1 MIQLSLPFL
10 IATFVIYACIDELQN
25 LHGKCLMCYVL
36 SLIIL
41 HIDLVIIQVDF
52 LNVGFFCTLAGYV
65 LYFFTFLSNFWLN
78 VMSFDIFQT
87 FRSVRVQKFEKQRIM
102 CFF

>member
-1 MIQLSLPFL
+1 MILLSLPFL
-10 IATFVIYACIDELQN
+10 IATFVIYAWIEELRN
-25 LHGKCLMCYVL
+25 LHGKCLMFYVL

-41 HIDLVIIQVDF
+41 HIDLVIIQADY
-52 LNVGFFCTLAGYV
+52 LNVGFLCTLAGYV

-87 FRSVRVQKFEKQRIM
+87 FRSVRAHSVV
-102 CFF
+102 